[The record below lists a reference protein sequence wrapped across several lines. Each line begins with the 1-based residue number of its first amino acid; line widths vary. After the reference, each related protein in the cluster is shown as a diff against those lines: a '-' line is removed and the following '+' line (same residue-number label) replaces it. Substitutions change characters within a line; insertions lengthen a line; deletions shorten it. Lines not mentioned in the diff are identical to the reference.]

1 MDDDLYRPKDTS
13 IEYEKDA
20 LEREKDALIHSTGD
34 SAFQRKVYR
43 RAYQLTGKKEDAEDY
58 RQEALERFISAVRN
72 KTSLE
77 EIRRIKQDPFPYVCV
92 ILRNMHVDKLRK
104 KHIPVPQTQMPQQM
118 DQSQEEVSEKLG
130 RQKRELLAALTG
142 MSMEDIANRE
152 QEEGRIRSTLVG
164 VEEQVVSEMY
174 VEAFINSLPEG
185 LRELARLLVIE
196 DYQLNELTQRL
207 KLSYEELKDQ
217 KKRIR
222 EALRNFQQQQ
232 IQPEEV
238 RSTHGR

>member
-1 MDDDLYRPKDTS
+1 M
-13 IEYEKDA
+13 
-20 LEREKDALIHSTGD
+20 
-34 SAFQRKVYR
+34 
-43 RAYQLTGKKEDAEDY
+43 
-58 RQEALERFISAVRN
+58 
-72 KTSLE
+72 
-77 EIRRIKQDPFPYVCV
+77 
-92 ILRNMHVDKLRK
+92 
-104 KHIPVPQTQMPQQM
+104 PQTQMPQQM